1 MELVTHLVDQR
12 VVRYAGGAWM
22 LPEGSLVDALSA
34 SLEGAAAA
42 RLSRLRPAVRSFA
55 EALSVAS
62 TALPLSLCLWLA
74 HADAG
79 RDPRAAMLLLDE
91 LVTEGIL
98 TGSAGQYRFADEAL
112 RQTLGG
118 HVTSERGQRL
128 HRRLGEALVQSSR
141 GRPFDS
147 ITAGWHLLRGGDEAT
162 GAQLLA
168 TAARRLILETDDLR
182 AAVPALEAALVVY
195 RESGRLP
202 HELSFLVGPLASAGY
217 SVDFHLAERYGAE
230 ALRLFSVATGLRKAV
245 ELTPSLGPSRALAE
259 GVASA
264 AMERRLA
271 GEAEQVSTHELFEM
285 FFRCAISL
293 AGVHSVCI
301 NRDGLSAVSA
311 ALEPLSGL
319 GEGHPGT
326 WLHRYAGHLR
336 EMCEGR
342 YAAAAAGLTR
352 VTEAFAEGAE
362 WPAPL
367 PVASRRLLVGSSL
380 FALGAMATLR
390 EGDDVQMYADRLG
403 ALGVDFYD
411 MVGDQLRMVHHA
423 HQGDVAQARKLRDR
437 IDVRA
442 MARGSAWQLEVWEA
456 PAMLLV
462 HVRENDVMGLKIA
475 AERLDV
481 LAGEI
486 PSFGRLAVIARAAHL
501 RLRGEL
507 RRARE
512 LLESIVYDASAPRF
526 LGLPTAIGLLAEV
539 YNTEGDF
546 TRAERITAD
555 LKSRIGAEDRLFSR
569 TTLPAQIQHAHAL
582 AGLGAAAAAR
592 DELDGLMGEHSRG
605 RDRVTLGLL
614 HRARAELA
622 LSEGDTGSFDAHLE
636 AMERLFRPTSNPAL
650 VAMCERLRHEFRRS
664 RTATSGEFSM
674 RPGDGISSRLRS
686 QQK

>member
-1 MELVTHLVDQR
+1 
-12 VVRYAGGAWM
+12 
-22 LPEGSLVDALSA
+22 
-34 SLEGAAAA
+34 
-42 RLSRLRPAVRSFA
+42 
-55 EALSVAS
+55 
-62 TALPLSLCLWLA
+62 
-74 HADAG
+74 
-79 RDPRAAMLLLDE
+79 
-91 LVTEGIL
+91 
-98 TGSAGQYRFADEAL
+98 
-112 RQTLGG
+112 
-118 HVTSERGQRL
+118 
-128 HRRLGEALVQSSR
+128 
-141 GRPFDS
+141 
-147 ITAGWHLLRGGDEAT
+147 
-162 GAQLLA
+162 
-168 TAARRLILETDDLR
+168 
-182 AAVPALEAALVVY
+182 
-195 RESGRLP
+195 
-202 HELSFLVGPLASAGY
+202 
-217 SVDFHLAERYGAE
+217 
-230 ALRLFSVATGLRKAV
+230 
-245 ELTPSLGPSRALAE
+245 
-259 GVASA
+259 
-264 AMERRLA
+264 
-271 GEAEQVSTHELFEM
+271 
-285 FFRCAISL
+285 
-293 AGVHSVCI
+293 
-301 NRDGLSAVSA
+301 
-311 ALEPLSGL
+311 
-319 GEGHPGT
+319 
-326 WLHRYAGHLR
+326 
-336 EMCEGR
+336 
-342 YAAAAAGLTR
+342 
-352 VTEAFAEGAE
+352 
-362 WPAPL
+362 
-367 PVASRRLLVGSSL
+367 
-380 FALGAMATLR
+380 
-390 EGDDVQMYADRLG
+390 
-403 ALGVDFYD
+403 
-411 MVGDQLRMVHHA
+411 
-423 HQGDVAQARKLRDR
+423 
-437 IDVRA
+437 
-442 MARGSAWQLEVWEA
+442 
-456 PAMLLV
+456 MLLV